1 MIGLGTLIN
10 AGAII
15 AGGIG
20 GLVVGKAL
28 KQRYQELILIVL
40 GLSTMFIGVAGTLSK
55 MLVIEGNT
63 ITTQGTYMMI
73 ASLVLGAL
81 VGEWINV
88 EARMEQFGEW
98 LKRKTNSSKD
108 IVFVDGFVTT
118 SLTVCIGAMAVIGSI
133 NDGIY
138 HDPTVLITKAI
149 LDAALVLIMTTAM
162 GKGCIFSAIPV
173 VLFQGTITICAR
185 LIQPILTDGALSNL
199 SLVGNILI
207 FCVGVNLVFGKR
219 IKVGNLLPAIVFAVL
234 YACVW

>member
-1 MIGLGTLIN
+1 MTGLGTLIN
-10 AGAII
+10 AAAII

-20 GLVVGKAL
+20 GLIVGKTL
-28 KQRYQELILIVL
+28 KQRYQELIMIAL
-40 GLSTMFIGVAGTLSK
+40 GLSTMFISIAGTLSK
-55 MLVIEGNT
+55 MLVIRGET

-73 ASLVLGAL
+73 ASLVIGAL
-81 VGEWINV
+81 MGEWINI
-88 EARMEQFGEW
+88 EMRMEQFGEW
-98 LKRKTNSSKD
+98 LKKKTNNSKD

-138 HDPTVLITKAI
+138 HDPTILITKAI
-149 LDAALVLIMTTAM
+149 LDAALVLILTTSM

-173 VLFQGTITICAR
+173 VFFQGSITICAR
-185 LIQPILTDGALSNL
+185 LIQPILTDAALSNL

-219 IKVGNLLPAIVFAVL
+219 IRVGNLLPAIALAVVCAL
-234 YACVW
+234 F